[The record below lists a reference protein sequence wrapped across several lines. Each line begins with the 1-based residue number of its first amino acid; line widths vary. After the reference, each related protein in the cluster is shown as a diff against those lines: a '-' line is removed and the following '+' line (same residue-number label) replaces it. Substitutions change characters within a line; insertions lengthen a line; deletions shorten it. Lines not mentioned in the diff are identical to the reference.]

1 MTFAV
6 IDSEMKDSKLKEHI
20 EKMIGE
26 KSKETVSEIYHSLE
40 GIKLVQTNN
49 LQFGIDFND
58 FDDPEECMRLSQ
70 EFMKTI
76 IELLPSLFLTE
87 LKKGFEKVVNN
98 EVKYAGKQKR
108 VNHKGKSMTLKEKLV
123 DLEILTSYPAFF
135 AK

>member
-1 MTFAV
+1 MTFDV

-76 IELLPSLFLTE
+76 IENISPHDSIRLLKSLQLFIIQAGTALR
-87 LKKGFEKVVNN
+87 LKHEYDQEEKQFVRDN
-98 EVKYAGKQKR
+98 
-108 VNHKGKSMTLKEKLV
+108 
-123 DLEILTSYPAFF
+123 I
-135 AK
+135 